1 MKKEFRLLKSSDF
14 KKVLNEKKRALK
26 NDSVSIYYKKNDLS
40 HIRIGL
46 SVSKKLG
53 NAVVRSTT
61 RRKLR
66 AIISELNV
74 LLYSYDIVIIVRE
87 KFLSNTYLENKQ
99 ILKSCFEYID
109 RLTKGLINESKH

>member
-14 KKVLNEKKRALK
+14 KKVLNEKLRANR
-26 NDSVSIYYKKNDLS
+26 NDSVNIYYKDNNIS

-46 SVSKKLG
+46 SVSKKIG

-74 LLYSYDIVIIVRE
+74 LSLNYDVVIIVKE
-87 KFLSNTYLENKQ
+87 KFLQNSYTENKE
-99 ILKSCFEYID
+99 ILKNAFDYIAH
-109 RLTKGLINESKH
+109 LNKGASK